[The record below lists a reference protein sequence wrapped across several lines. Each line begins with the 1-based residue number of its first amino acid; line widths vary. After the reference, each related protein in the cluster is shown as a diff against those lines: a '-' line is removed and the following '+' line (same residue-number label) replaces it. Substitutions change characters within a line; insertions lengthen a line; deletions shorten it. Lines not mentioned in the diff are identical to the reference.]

1 MCNVLAALTTNQTIV
16 AVVGLVAIIT
26 MCISFFWF
34 IIVVKNRDDLK
45 LKQSMVDRGMS
56 AEEIVQVLKARN

>member
-16 AVVGLVAIIT
+16 AVVGLVAVIT

-45 LKQSMVDRGMS
+45 FKQSMVDRGMS